1 MEFERIEGTS
11 WHWPLLLSV
20 VFLNICLP
28 SLVLSYGVF
37 LVHLAEL
44 DVPLWQG
51 FGATTIFI
59 VTYGL
64 SQCWCRDAADSWG
77 GTIGYRVMAAI
88 GLWTIVIGLLV
99 CAFVSYQI
107 QPIIY
112 GILGGLGSSLI
123 SAQVDAVVFETYDSR
138 LGLIRGTCF
147 AGQAVGQA
155 LFPHLLTELI
165 ETYGYSFSFI
175 VYSGI
180 LLQALPA
187 ILLLRVNDSVKKPL
201 SFSRYSDLAKTY
213 AIFSNEGLDNNYYTA
228 EVQLHDLSKKCWKSP
243 SDDNLHR
250 EVDLN
255 NDEVG
260 FENDNSTITPPP
272 SPEEKRRNIFGVEI
286 LPEIPEESEDEDE
299 EFYASDKDVNMNKKR
314 LSNAIKRLSTLGDS
328 LDDYITKQIRRD
340 SRQSENS
347 DINEYSEVEVTYDNI
362 SPVTD
367 IQREKIFNSF
377 SFRCHSAY
385 ASMRRRMW
393 MPSYR
398 VYIIKRRLLYFMYN
412 LNDTFIKPLT
422 RSLSCWKF
430 YPSLLLAFTKLSL
443 TGISFVL
450 LPILGTQIL
459 PPISTTEINF
469 FMSLHGFTWVCFLLS
484 TPWLA
489 QTPKRN
495 YKYVAVLGLVTSTV
509 ACFLLAEAHNHD
521 TFSIGCVVAGFG
533 YGAITSCCETAIQDF
548 VGARKW
554 PKIHSTLETLSAVLF
569 GVFSLGSSFLFSEE
583 GGLQFA
589 LFILGVLLSVVT
601 FVWIILALVSIY
613 ITKVRSARLGRR
625 WLS

>member
-1 MEFERIEGTS
+1 M
-11 WHWPLLLSV
+11 
-20 VFLNICLP
+20 
-28 SLVLSYGVF
+28 
-37 LVHLAEL
+37 
-44 DVPLWQG
+44 
-51 FGATTIFI
+51 
-59 VTYGL
+59 
-64 SQCWCRDAADSWG
+64 
-77 GTIGYRVMAAI
+77 
-88 GLWTIVIGLLV
+88 
-99 CAFVSYQI
+99 
-107 QPIIY
+107 
-112 GILGGLGSSLI
+112 
-123 SAQVDAVVFETYDSR
+123 FETYDSR

-260 FENDNSTITPPP
+260 FENDNPTITPPP

-509 ACFLLAEAHNHD
+509 ACF
-521 TFSIGCVVAGFG
+521 
-533 YGAITSCCETAIQDF
+533 
-548 VGARKW
+548 RKFIFLT
-554 PKIHSTLETLSAVLF
+554 PF
-569 GVFSLGSSFLFSEE
+569 FFSLKVFLKMVA
-583 GGLQFA
+583 LQFWRKLTVMT
-589 LFILGVLLSVVT
+589 LFRLDASWQASAMVQLHHVVKQPFKILLEHESGLKSTVLWKRYQPYCLVYFLWVHLSCSVKRGD
-601 FVWIILALVSIY
+601 FSLPCLY
-613 ITKVRSARLGRR
+613 
-625 WLS
+625 